1 MISEE
6 LKAIIDKLNEQGK
19 MAFLEAATE
28 EEISQFEE
36 NHKVKLPEKYK
47 EWLQHSDGGD
57 CFLPAGVQFYG
68 VSHKPR
74 IDVECNDRP
83 DDSYIVIGA
92 LDTGDPI
99 LFKKESEQVAIYNQ
113 EAGRI
118 EEDDVYDD
126 FFAFLNDLYNL
137 LGIASG
143 ACKKQPGRH

>member
-1 MISEE
+1 MMSEE

-118 EEDDVYDD
+118 EEDEVYDD

-137 LGIASG
+137 LGIEG
-143 ACKKQPGRH
+143 

>member
-6 LKAIIDKLNEQGK
+6 LKAIIDKLNDQGK
-19 MAFLEAATE
+19 MVFLEGATE
-28 EEISQFEE
+28 EQITQFEK
-36 NHKVKLPEKYK
+36 NHEIKLPEKYK

-68 VSHKPR
+68 VSHKPC
-74 IDVECNDRP
+74 IDIWCNDRP

-118 EEDDVYDD
+118 EEDEVYDD
-126 FFAFLNDLYNL
+126 FFAFLNDLYDL
-137 LGIASG
+137 LGIEG
-143 ACKKQPGRH
+143 